1 MCGSETPPRV
11 CGAFGGWKVSGLVTI
26 EDVYETLH
34 LELHDEHY
42 DTIGG
47 YVMGLLERIPAGR
60 VASMAD
66 IAGAVMYLASPA
78 AGMVNGTVLLVD
90 GGWTAQ

>member
-1 MCGSETPPRV
+1 
-11 CGAFGGWKVSGLVTI
+11 
-26 EDVYETLH
+26 
-34 LELHDEHY
+34 
-42 DTIGG
+42 
-47 YVMGLLERIPAGR
+47 
-60 VASMAD
+60 MAD